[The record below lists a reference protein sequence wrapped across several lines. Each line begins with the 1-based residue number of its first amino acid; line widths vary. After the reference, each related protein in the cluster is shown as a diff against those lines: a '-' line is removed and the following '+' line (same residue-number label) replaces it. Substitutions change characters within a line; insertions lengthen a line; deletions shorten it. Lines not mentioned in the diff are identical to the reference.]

1 MKKEYL
7 QPIASEIIVRCESSL
22 LYSGLKDM
30 NNQEVYPEEDL
41 EDDYD
46 DLP

>member
-46 DLP
+46 D

>member
-1 MKKEYL
+1 MKGNYL
-7 QPIASEIIVRCESSL
+7 TPTTRVIALHYDLNL

-30 NNQEVYPEEDL
+30 DNKPVYPEEDL

-46 DLP
+46 D

>member
-1 MKKEYL
+1 MKKQYL
-7 QPIASEIIVRCESSL
+7 QPIASEVIVRCESNL

-30 NNQEVYPEEDL
+30 NNQPVYPEEDL
-41 EDDYD
+41 DDDYD

>member
-30 NNQEVYPEEDL
+30 NNEEVYPEEDL